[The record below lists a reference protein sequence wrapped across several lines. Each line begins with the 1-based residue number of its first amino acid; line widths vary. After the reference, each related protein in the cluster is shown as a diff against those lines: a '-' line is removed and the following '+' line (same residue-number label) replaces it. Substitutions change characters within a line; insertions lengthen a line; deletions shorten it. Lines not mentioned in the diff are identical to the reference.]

1 MFNSI
6 CALGYT
12 FFALLISNTDIRRRL
27 VRNKHL
33 LLFSIFTL
41 ICNLHKID
49 VSTLKILLVVTG
61 VLGLMHLLFYRAIGA
76 GDLKLFWV
84 ISLWTHS
91 SIIWLQLFS
100 LAWVLGGIFSIISAL
115 FFRSFKGNIPFAP
128 FIFLAFI
135 PAIAT

>member
-1 MFNSI
+1 
-6 CALGYT
+6 
-12 FFALLISNTDIRRRL
+12 
-27 VRNKHL
+27 
-33 LLFSIFTL
+33 
-41 ICNLHKID
+41 
-49 VSTLKILLVVTG
+49 
-61 VLGLMHLLFYRAIGA
+61 MHLLFYRAIGA

-100 LAWVLGGIFSIISAL
+100 LAWVLGGIFSVISAL
-115 FFRSFKGNIPFAP
+115 SFRSFKGNIPFAP